1 MSGTTT
7 LRVFSALAVRAP
19 FDALERDFLKQYSH
33 CELTLEWNPTSVIEK
48 KIAAGATADAAIL
61 TVPVIERLIEE
72 GVIIADSRVDLVDSR
87 IGLATLPDA
96 VAPDISSLPALK
108 QTLLTARSVA
118 WSLGG
123 ASGIYF
129 QTLIQRLGI
138 EAEITSRG
146 TTIPEGFTARQLLT
160 GKADLALQQISELL
174 MVPGVKV
181 IGPLPDEAQKVTAF
195 AGGIFRTAANR
206 QDAAALLASLRTPQ
220 ARTTFESFGLRCR
233 DQAV

>member
-1 MSGTTT
+1 MSGNTT

-19 FDALERDFLKQYSH
+19 FDALEQAFLQQHPH

-48 KIAAGATADAAIL
+48 KIAVGAPADAAIL

-87 IGLATLPDA
+87 IGLAILPDA
-96 VAPDISSLPALK
+96 VAPDISSLSALK
-108 QTLLTARSVA
+108 QTLLAARSVA

-129 QTLIQRLGI
+129 QTLIERLGI
-138 EAEITSRG
+138 EAEMTSRG
-146 TTIPEGFTARQLLT
+146 TTIPEGFTASQLLT

-195 AGGIFRTAANR
+195 AGGIFRAAANP

-220 ARTTFESFGLRCR
+220 ARATFESFGLTCR
-233 DQAV
+233 E

>member
-1 MSGTTT
+1 MSGNTT

-19 FDALERDFLKQYSH
+19 FDALEQAFLQQHPH
-33 CELTLEWNPTSVIEK
+33 CELTLEWNPTSVIER
-48 KIAAGATADAAIL
+48 KIAAGAPADAAIL

-87 IGLATLPDA
+87 IGLAILPDA
-96 VAPDISSLPALK
+96 VAPDISSLSALK
-108 QTLLTARSVA
+108 QTLLAARSVA

-129 QTLIQRLGI
+129 QTLIERLGI
-138 EAEITSRG
+138 EAEMTSRG
-146 TTIPEGFTARQLLT
+146 TTIPEGFTASQLLT

-195 AGGIFRTAANR
+195 AGGIFRAAANP

-220 ARTTFESFGLRCR
+220 ARATFESFGLTCR
-233 DQAV
+233 E